1 MILMI
6 SKVLPLL
13 LPAALTL
20 TACGAEPASESDR
33 PQVVVSFYALEYA
46 AEQVLGDAADVQT
59 LTQPGVEAHDV
70 ELKPSQIAD
79 LGSADLVVYL
89 DQFQPAV
96 DEAVAQSGNENV
108 LDVSEAADLIE
119 ADEHADEG
127 EDAHADEEGH
137 EDHGVHDPHFW
148 QDPLRVAAVGDAI
161 AAKLAESHP
170 DLADQFEANA
180 AGLHKEMEAL
190 DEEFRSGLEECVRR
204 EFVTT
209 HQAFGYLADSYDLTE
224 IGIAGVNPEGE
235 PSPARIAEVHELAR
249 EHGVTTIFFETLTSP
264 AVAEAIAGDL
274 GLRTAI
280 LDPLEGVSENSPG
293 EDYPSI
299 MRANLEALKQANDC
313 R

>member
-1 MILMI
+1 MILMT
-6 SKVLPLL
+6 KRLLPLL

-20 TACGAEPASESDR
+20 AACGAEPASESDR

-46 AEQVLGDAADVQT
+46 AKQVLGDAADVQT
-59 LTQPGVEAHDV
+59 LTQPGVEAHDL

-79 LGSADLVVYL
+79 IGSADLVIYL
-89 DQFQPAV
+89 EEFQPAV
-96 DEAVAQSGNENV
+96 DDAVAQSGNERV
-108 LDVSEAADLIE
+108 LDVSGPADLIE
-119 ADEHADEG
+119 ADGAGHADEDEHADEG
-127 EDAHADEEGH
+127 ADD
-137 EDHGVHDPHFW
+137 DHGDHDPHFW
-148 QDPLRVAAVGDAI
+148 QDPTRVAAVGEAI
-161 AAKLAESHP
+161 AAELGATHP
-170 DLADQFEANA
+170 DLAEQFTANA
-180 AGLHKEMEAL
+180 EALREDMEGL
-190 DEEFRSGLEECVRR
+190 DEEFRTGLEECVRR

-209 HQAFGYLADSYDLTE
+209 HQAFGYLADAYDLTE

-235 PSPARIAEVHELAR
+235 PSPARIAEVHDLAR

-274 GLRTAI
+274 GLQTAV

-299 MRANLEALKQANDC
+299 MRANLEALKQANEC